1 MRVKWNGD
9 RRRRGVGRV
18 ADTEHSNSHICVRE
32 ARPSGRARCGA
43 GAGYSAKNIQSRC
56 GGVVGTTEVV
66 LSLNPLTGKVA
77 ARFAG
82 ISDCHAILQSGLGSR
97 V

>member
-1 MRVKWNGD
+1 MRKGSTSF
-9 RRRRGVGRV
+9 G
-18 ADTEHSNSHICVRE
+18 ACEVRCWH
-32 ARPSGRARCGA
+32 RLFGQKHPVSL
-43 GAGYSAKNIQSRC
+43 

-82 ISDCHAILQSGLGSR
+82 ISDCHAILHSGLGFR